1 MEYAP
6 EKSVFSGFEII
17 DRQFESRSF
26 TRGDYPNACEIVALR
41 EEKDIKV
48 LWGSRCGKWAP
59 ATARKR
65 WEEKGK
71 MLRRNFRNRERRI
84 SNKKVISALQEPPY
98 PLSTGEFL
106 AKFG

>member
-41 EEKDIKV
+41 EEKILKFYGV
-48 LWGSRCGKWAP
+48 AAVVNGL
-59 ATARKR
+59 
-65 WEEKGK
+65 
-71 MLRRNFRNRERRI
+71 LLQRERDG
-84 SNKKVISALQEPPY
+84 KKRERCSEETLEIESEESLI
-98 PLSTGEFL
+98 
-106 AKFG
+106 KR